1 MAGASC
7 TAMTHLGLSMTEQ
20 APSRSGQALVAI
32 GDRESGPVPYH
43 VVRRQAP
50 FLAHLIAMARQVPQ
64 ARERR
69 RAEPAEAIAVYRT
82 SLDRL
87 RHR

>member
-7 TAMTHLGLSMTEQ
+7 AAMTHQGLSMTG
-20 APSRSGQALVAI
+20 ASSRSGQALVAI
-32 GDRESGPVPYH
+32 GDRESGPGPFH

-69 RAEPAEAIAVYRT
+69 RAEPAEAIAAYRT